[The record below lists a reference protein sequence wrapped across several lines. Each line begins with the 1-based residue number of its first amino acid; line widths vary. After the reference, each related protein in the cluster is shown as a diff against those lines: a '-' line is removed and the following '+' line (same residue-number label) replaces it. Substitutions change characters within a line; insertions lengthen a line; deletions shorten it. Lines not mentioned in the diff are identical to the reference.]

1 MCIYRYV
8 LNFVIAADENNI
20 DIVMLD
26 NDERQKLLFFFP
38 FLKER
43 VIGRLKCI
51 KFVCLSHPIRNQQRI
66 NHSKTKNPYAAK
78 SDQG

>member
-1 MCIYRYV
+1 MMCIGNPRT
-8 LNFVIAADENNI
+8 NE
-20 DIVMLD
+20 DIKYYMFL
-26 NDERQKLLFFFP
+26 FP

-66 NHSKTKNPYAAK
+66 NHSKTKNPYEAK